1 MRGIALQR
9 VFVSL
14 RLGKLVIYLILSILL
29 LIIFSILIIGIEN
42 KGLKFG
48 NSNENISKYNLNKED
63 ILQNDSKTPHIQV
76 YLAKENK
83 IVDINLEEYVRGVVC
98 AEMPAEFNLEA
109 LKAQAVAARTYALA
123 HMKEYGG
130 TKCSYAKGA
139 DICDTVNSQ
148 AYMSKEERFSLW
160 KSSAA
165 IGYWNKITD
174 AVNQTEGEI
183 LTFNDKLALEPYYFA
198 VSSGKTE
205 NAVDVFASNEP
216 YLKTVSSLGEEAAP
230 NYKTTNKY
238 SFNEFANIIN
248 SNYFKAKLNSKNI
261 KNQVNIQERTSAG
274 SVKKIKLGNVVIS
287 GSDFRS
293 IFNLNSAN
301 FKITVSNKDIQI
313 DCYGYGHGV
322 GMSQWGAEAMAK
334 AGSSFQQILTH
345 YYQGIK
351 IEKIKDL
358 K

>member
-1 MRGIALQR
+1 MRGIVLQR

-14 RLGKLVIYLILSILL
+14 RLGKLVIYFILSILL

-42 KGLKFG
+42 KGFNFG
-48 NSNENISKYNLNKED
+48 KGDEGISKYNLTKED
-63 ILQNDSKTPHIQV
+63 ILQNNNKTPIIKV
-76 YLAKENK
+76 YLSKENK
-83 IVDINLEEYVRGVVC
+83 AVDMNLEEYVRGVVA

-123 HMKEYGG
+123 HMEQFGG

-148 AYMSKEERFSLW
+148 AYMSKEERFKLW
-160 KSSAA
+160 KSSSA

-183 LTFNDKLALEPYYFA
+183 LTYDGKLVLEPYYFA

-205 NAVDVFASNEP
+205 NAAEVFATSEP
-216 YLKTVSSLGEEAAP
+216 YLKSVKSPGEEASG
-230 NYKTTNKY
+230 NYKTTHKY
-238 SFNEFANIIN
+238 SINEFINTIN
-248 SNYFKAKLNSKNI
+248 SKYSKAKLNSKNI
-261 KNQVNIQERTSAG
+261 KSQIYIQERTSAG

-287 GSDFRS
+287 GADFRTM
-293 IFNLNSAN
+293 FNLNSAN
-301 FKITVSNKDIQI
+301 FKITISKDIQV
-313 DCYGYGHGV
+313 DCFGYGHGV
-322 GMSQWGAEAMAK
+322 GMSQWGAEVMAK
-334 AGSSFQQILTH
+334 AGGSFQEILSH

-351 IEKIKDL
+351 IEKIKNL